1 MSENLDFYLK
11 QLRLEKDAINVN
23 ELLRELSD
31 QALEKSDP
39 REIVCKVLA
48 DIYQCRQNKKVAT
61 WLTTAGFPRLFS
73 GKEFDINNLKVV

>member
-31 QALEKSDP
+31 
-39 REIVCKVLA
+39 
-48 DIYQCRQNKKVAT
+48 
-61 WLTTAGFPRLFS
+61 
-73 GKEFDINNLKVV
+73 